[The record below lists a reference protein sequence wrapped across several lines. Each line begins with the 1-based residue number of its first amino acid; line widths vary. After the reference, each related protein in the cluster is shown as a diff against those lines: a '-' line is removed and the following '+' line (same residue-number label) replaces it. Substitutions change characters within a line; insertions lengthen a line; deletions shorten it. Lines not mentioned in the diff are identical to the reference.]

1 MRIEREIG
9 LLCGIILIVLLV
21 CAPATAYD
29 QQAVDYYN
37 QGTDYAHLNQY
48 TNAIASFDKALEI
61 SPDLFEAWYNRGIE
75 LGKLGRYD
83 EAIAS
88 YDKALGI
95 NPDNPDAWSNRGAA
109 LGTLGHYDEAV
120 DS

>member
-1 MRIEREIG
+1 MRIERKIG
-9 LLCGIILIVLLV
+9 LLCVTILVVLLV

-37 QGTDYAHLNQY
+37 KGTDYARLNQY

-83 EAIAS
+83 EEIAS
-88 YDKALGI
+88 RRKHKS
-95 NPDNPDAWSNRGAA
+95 SNQEN
-109 LGTLGHYDEAV
+109 Y
-120 DS
+120 